1 LPIINFRIKLEKLAL
16 SFGDKESKKSHH
28 QNIRM
33 ENESKELTSSEK
45 CEKLNAKQEF
55 MMF

>member
-28 QNIRM
+28 QKIRM